1 MILLVAEKPSVANQ
15 HYKPMLERI
24 EGEKFTQGDGCLIGK
39 NHCITWCV
47 GHLITL
53 APLDAYPGFEGGW
66 RLSNLPLLPEKFK
79 LMEIE
84 STRKQLAVVRDM
96 MARADVLV
104 NGADAGREGNLIFD
118 LILDYTPDFRK
129 KQIKRLWVNSYVAK
143 DLDKAWKNL
152 EDATERLNLSYAAR
166 LRQRADWMVGLNAT
180 RAYTLTAGRGKMISV
195 GRVQTPTLNLVVER
209 DAIVEQFKELFYY
222 SVVGTWKG
230 FQAQLL
236 DDRRGSAG
244 SPTLTKDERG
254 QRHPEQREGSSEVI
268 KADAGTESGMTAEA
282 RVTAEAKGVILS
294 EAQAKNPEKNPELAE
309 GTAANGDAGTESGMT
324 AEAKVATEAK
334 VAADKQSNLKVA
346 IFEKESEA
354 NAVVERCSPPTEI
367 SIAKIDVQ
375 QKKQFP
381 QKPFDLTEL
390 QKEGNKRFKYSAQQ
404 VLDCAQNLYE
414 KKLLTYP
421 RTDSQYLPDTMQQ
434 EAYAL
439 AQRLATPQEK
449 SVMRDGNEN
458 FVFINSSKVTDH
470 FAIIPT
476 GEEPQNLPE
485 MEENIYK
492 LAKERFVQAWL
503 KPYVWSEM
511 EVLLEAAKNGDA
523 GPSASSGTWAG
534 SPTLEIFRLKLKRNE
549 DLGFRALVKEDK
561 KKGKKKG
568 DSRSEAGMTGDAA
581 AEGKGDSD
589 DITNIVETFPEW
601 NVGDHAPFDSLELQK
616 KKKSKP
622 KYFTEATLLA
632 AMKTAGKQIE
642 NEELAEA
649 MKERG
654 LGTPATQA
662 GIIETLKKRGFI
674 EAQKN
679 YLVSTQRG
687 REVIALMDE
696 KVKSPEMTG
705 EWEFKLSQ
713 VEKGKL
719 TPIEFRDGIVNY
731 VKELFEHL
739 HQKYASQ
746 FERETVTDAIPCP
759 KCSSPLEIAPWGYVC
774 KNAECGF
781 KAGHTIAGRTLSHA
795 EMRTLLRTGKSDL
808 LSGFKSK
815 KGTTFSATLTLGDDG
830 NIGFEFSDDARAKT
844 PTNYKCPK
852 CGKTL
857 LDSGNRL
864 ICEGSDVTTSN
875 NENSDPTFTPDT
887 APTCDFVFY
896 KTIAGHVMSD
906 EEIAE
911 LFNNGTTQIISGF
924 LTKKGAT
931 FNAKIVWDKDFKAT
945 FAFEN
950 DGHFH
955 GTETKFNCP
964 LCKKKLEENK
974 NAIFCPACNF
984 TLFKS
989 VAGKK
994 LRVAD
999 IKALLTGGKTELLT
1013 GFKSKKGTEFDAY
1026 LKLGEDGRT
1035 NFEFVHR
1042 DLPCPCCGDQL
1053 RFRSGTTTQTP
1064 NGEVQTLAAYVC
1076 MNPSCNYGIPKTF
1089 FQREFKDEEVETLLK
1104 NKSTPILEPFK
1115 KNDTTF
1121 RAALELREGGKIA
1134 FNKLTVEVIEKKK

>member
-96 MARADVLV
+96 MSKADVLV

-129 KQIKRLWVNSYVAK
+129 KQVKRLWVNSYVAK

-230 FQAQLL
+230 FQAQCVL
-236 DDRRGSAG
+236 DES
-244 SPTLTKDERG
+244 KDERE
-254 QRHPEQREGSSEVI
+254 QRHPEQREGSSDSQGDSRSEP
-268 KADAGTESGMTAEA
+268 GMTA
-282 RVTAEAKGVILS
+282 
-294 EAQAKNPEKNPELAE
+294 KNE
-309 GTAANGDAGTESGMT
+309 
-324 AEAKVATEAK
+324 
-334 VAADKQSNLKVA
+334 NLKVA
-346 IFEKESEA
+346 IFEKEADA

-439 AQRLATPQEK
+439 AQKLATPQEQA
-449 SVMRDGNEN
+449 VMRSVNEN

-476 GEEPQNLPE
+476 GEVPQGLPE

-503 KPYVWSEM
+503 KPYVWNEM
-511 EVLLEAAKNGDA
+511 EVILEAKDD
-523 GPSASSGTWAG
+523 
-534 SPTLEIFRLKLKRNE
+534 LFRLKLKQNE
-549 DLGFRALVKEDK
+549 DLGFRALVKEEK
-561 KKGKKKG
+561 KKSTKKKKG
-568 DSRSEAGMTGDAA
+568 DSGAEAGASANDDF
-581 AEGKGDSD
+581 KGDGD

-601 NVGDHAPFDSLELQK
+601 NVGDKNPFDSIELQK

-679 YLVSTQRG
+679 YLVSTARG

-746 FERETVTDAIPCP
+746 FERETVTEAIPCP

-795 EMRTLLRTGKSDL
+795 EMATLLKNGKSDL

-815 KGTTFSATLTLGDDG
+815 KGTTFSATLTLGEDG
-830 NIGFEFSDDARAKT
+830 NIGFEFSDDARTKI
-844 PTNYKCPK
+844 PTAYKCPK

-875 NENSDPTFTPDT
+875 NENGDPTLTPDT

-896 KTIAGHVMSD
+896 KTIAGHIMTD

-911 LFNNGTTQIISGF
+911 LFNNGTTEIISGF
-924 LTKKGAT
+924 LTKKGT
-931 FNAKIVWDKDFKAT
+931 QFSAKIVWDKDYKAT

-989 VAGKK
+989 MAGKK

-999 IKALLTGGKTELLT
+999 IKALLTDGKTELLT

-1026 LKLGEDGRT
+1026 VKLGADGRT
-1035 NFEFVHR
+1035 SFEFVHR
-1042 DLPCPCCGDQL
+1042 DLPCPICGDQL

-1076 MNPSCNYGIPKTF
+1076 MNPACNYGIPKTF
-1089 FQREFKDEEVETLLK
+1089 FKREFSDEEVETLLK

-1134 FNKLTVEVIEKKK
+1134 FNKLTVEVIKKG

>member
-96 MARADVLV
+96 MSKADVLV

-129 KQIKRLWVNSYVAK
+129 KQVKRLWVNSYVAK

-230 FQAQLL
+230 FQAQCVL
-236 DDRRGSAG
+236 DERRE
-244 SPTLTKDERG
+244 TKDERG
-254 QRHPEQREGSSEVI
+254 DVKGDSAPEQVRGDNT
-268 KADAGTESGMTAEA
+268 AGMTSEA
-282 RVTAEAKGVILS
+282 SGAAEAKGVILS
-294 EAQAKNPEKNPELAE
+294 EAQAKSKDLGN
-309 GTAANGDAGTESGMT
+309 
-324 AEAKVATEAK
+324 
-334 VAADKQSNLKVA
+334 NLKVA
-346 IFEKESEA
+346 IFEKEAEA

-439 AQRLATPQEK
+439 AQKLATPQEQA
-449 SVMRDGNEN
+449 VMRSVNEN

-476 GEEPQNLPE
+476 GEVPQGLPE

-503 KPYVWSEM
+503 KPYVWNEM
-511 EVLLEAAKNGDA
+511 EVILEAKDD
-523 GPSASSGTWAG
+523 
-534 SPTLEIFRLKLKRNE
+534 LFRLKLKQNE
-549 DLGFRALVKEDK
+549 DLGFRALVKEEK
-561 KKGKKKG
+561 KKSTKKKKG
-568 DSRSEAGMTGDAA
+568 DSGTEAGAANAGDDS
-581 AEGKGDSD
+581 KGDGD
-589 DITNIVETFPEW
+589 DITNIVESFPEW
-601 NVGDHAPFDSLELQK
+601 NVGDKNPFDSIELQK

-679 YLVSTQRG
+679 YLVSTARG

-739 HQKYASQ
+739 RQKYGSQ
-746 FERETVTDAIPCP
+746 FERETVTEAIPCP
-759 KCSSPLEIAPWGYVC
+759 KCSSPLEIAPWGYIC

-795 EMRTLLRTGKSDL
+795 EMATLLKNGKSDL

-815 KGTTFSATLTLGDDG
+815 KGTTFSATLTLGEDG
-830 NIGFEFSDDARAKT
+830 NIGFEFSDDARAKI
-844 PTNYKCPK
+844 PTAYKCPK

-875 NENSDPTFTPDT
+875 NENGDPTLTPDT

-896 KTIAGHVMSD
+896 KTIAGHIMTD

-911 LFNNGTTQIISGF
+911 LFNNGTTEIISGF
-924 LTKKGAT
+924 LTKKGT
-931 FNAKIVWDKDFKAT
+931 QFSAKIIWNNDFKAT

-989 VAGKK
+989 MAGKK

-999 IKALLTGGKTELLT
+999 IKALLTDGKTELLT

-1026 LKLGEDGRT
+1026 VKLGTDGRT
-1035 NFEFVHR
+1035 SFEFVHR

-1053 RFRSGTTTQTP
+1053 RFRSGITTQGA
-1064 NGEVQTLAAYVC
+1064 NGETTKTLAAYVC
-1076 MNPSCNYGIPKTF
+1076 MNPACNYGIPKTF
-1089 FQREFKDEEVETLLK
+1089 FQRDFTDEEVETLLK

-1134 FNKLTVEVIEKKK
+1134 FNKLTVEVIKKG

>member
-1 MILLVAEKPSVANQ
+1 
-15 HYKPMLERI
+15 
-24 EGEKFTQGDGCLIGK
+24 
-39 NHCITWCV
+39 
-47 GHLITL
+47 
-53 APLDAYPGFEGGW
+53 
-66 RLSNLPLLPEKFK
+66 
-79 LMEIE
+79 
-84 STRKQLAVVRDM
+84 VRDM

-230 FQAQLL
+230 FQAQYVRNSETAEGRFPVKPGMTSEARVATEPL
-236 DDRRGSAG
+236 RSGMTEPNSHAQSA
-244 SPTLTKDERG
+244 
-254 QRHPEQREGSSEVI
+254 
-268 KADAGTESGMTAEA
+268 MTAEA
-282 RVTAEAKGVILS
+282 SSGEGEKKGVILS
-294 EAQAKNPEKNPELAE
+294 EAQAKSKDL
-309 GTAANGDAGTESGMT
+309 S
-324 AEAKVATEAK
+324 
-334 VAADKQSNLKVA
+334 SNLKVA
-346 IFEKESEA
+346 IFEKEEPA
-354 NAVVERCSPPTEI
+354 QAVIDKCSPPEEAT
-367 SIAKIDVQ
+367 IAKIDIQ

-511 EVLLEAAKNGDA
+511 EVLLDAAN
-523 GPSASSGTWAG
+523 T
-534 SPTLEIFRLKLKRNE
+534 EIFRLKLKRNE
-549 DLGFRALVKEDK
+549 DLGFRALVKEEK
-561 KKGKKKG
+561 KKSKKTK
-568 DSRSEAGMTGDAA
+568 DERRETRDNAT
-581 AEGKGDSD
+581 AEESKGDSD

-601 NVGDHAPFDSLELQK
+601 NLGDHAPFDSLELQK

-719 TPIEFRDGIVNY
+719 TPIEFRDDIVNY

-795 EMRTLLRTGKSDL
+795 EMRTLLKTGKSDL

-852 CGKTL
+852 CGKML

-875 NENSDPTFTPDT
+875 NENGDPTLTPDT

-911 LFNNGTTQIISGF
+911 LFNNGTTEIISGF
-924 LTKKGAT
+924 LTKKGTT
-931 FNAKIVWDKDFKAT
+931 FNAKVVWDKDFKAT

-974 NAIFCPACNF
+974 NAIFCPACNW

-1076 MNPSCNYGIPKTF
+1076 MNPACNYGIPKTF
-1089 FQREFKDEEVETLLK
+1089 FKRDFTDEEVETLLK

-1134 FNKLTVEVIEKKK
+1134 FNKLTVEVIKKG

>member
-96 MARADVLV
+96 MSKADVLV

-129 KQIKRLWVNSYVAK
+129 KQVKRLWVNSYVAK

-230 FQAQLL
+230 FQAQYV
-236 DDRRGSAG
+236 R
-244 SPTLTKDERG
+244 DERG
-254 QRHPEQREGSSEVI
+254 EKPQPDKATELAEVP
-268 KADAGTESGMTAEA
+268 KDVSNEASVATET
-282 RVTAEAKGVILS
+282 KGVILS
-294 EAQAKNPEKNPELAE
+294 EAQAKSKDLGN
-309 GTAANGDAGTESGMT
+309 
-324 AEAKVATEAK
+324 
-334 VAADKQSNLKVA
+334 NLKVA
-346 IFEKESEA
+346 IFEKEAEA

-439 AQRLATPQEK
+439 AQKLATPQEQA
-449 SVMRDGNEN
+449 VMRSVNEN

-476 GEEPQNLPE
+476 GEVPQGLPE

-503 KPYVWSEM
+503 KPYVWNEM
-511 EVLLEAAKNGDA
+511 EVILEAKDD
-523 GPSASSGTWAG
+523 
-534 SPTLEIFRLKLKRNE
+534 LFRLKLKQNE
-549 DLGFRALVKEDK
+549 DLGFRALVKEEK
-561 KKGKKKG
+561 KKPAKKNG
-568 DSRSEAGMTGDAA
+568 STGSPTDGGS
-581 AEGKGDSD
+581 EGKGDGD

-601 NVGDHAPFDSLELQK
+601 NVGDKNPFDSIELQK

-679 YLVSTQRG
+679 YLVSTARG

-739 HQKYASQ
+739 RQKYGSQ
-746 FERETVTDAIPCP
+746 FERETVTEAIPCP

-795 EMRTLLRTGKSDL
+795 EMATLLKNGKSDL
-808 LSGFKSK
+808 LNGFKSK
-815 KGTTFSATLTLGDDG
+815 KGTTFSATLTLGEDG
-830 NIGFEFSDDARAKT
+830 NIGFEFSDDARAKI
-844 PTNYKCPK
+844 PTAYKCPK

-875 NENSDPTFTPDT
+875 NENGDPTLTPDT
-887 APTCDFVFY
+887 APTCDFIFY
-896 KTIAGHVMSD
+896 KTIAGHIMTD
-906 EEIAE
+906 EEIAD
-911 LFNNGTTQIISGF
+911 LFNNDTTEIISGF
-924 LTKKGAT
+924 LTKKGT
-931 FNAKIVWDKDFKAT
+931 QFSAKIVWDKDFKAT

-989 VAGKK
+989 MAGKK

-999 IKALLTGGKTELLT
+999 IKALLTDGKTELLT

-1026 LKLGEDGRT
+1026 VKLGADGRT
-1035 NFEFVHR
+1035 SFEFVHR

-1053 RFRSGTTTQTP
+1053 RFRSGITTQGA
-1064 NGEVQTLAAYVC
+1064 NGETTKTLAAYVC
-1076 MNPSCNYGIPKTF
+1076 MNPACNYGIPKTF
-1089 FQREFKDEEVETLLK
+1089 FQRDFTDEEVETLLK

-1134 FNKLTVEVIEKKK
+1134 FNKLTVEVIKKG

>member
-230 FQAQLL
+230 FQAQLVK
-236 DDRRGSAG
+236 GE
-244 SPTLTKDERG
+244 TK
-254 QRHPEQREGSSEVI
+254 EV
-268 KADAGTESGMTAEA
+268 KGDSGTEAGMTAEA
-282 RVTAEAKGVILS
+282 RVATEPLRSGMTEPNSHAQSAMTAEASSGEGEKKGVILS
-294 EAQAKNPEKNPELAE
+294 EAQAKSKDP
-309 GTAANGDAGTESGMT
+309 S
-324 AEAKVATEAK
+324 
-334 VAADKQSNLKVA
+334 LKVA
-346 IFEKESEA
+346 IFEKEEPA
-354 NAVVERCSPPTEI
+354 QAVIDKCSPPEEAT
-367 SIAKIDVQ
+367 IAKVDIQ

-439 AQRLATPQEK
+439 AQKLATPQEK
-449 SVMRDGNEN
+449 SVMRGGNEN

-503 KPYVWSEM
+503 KPYVWNEM
-511 EVLLEAAKNGDA
+511 EVLLEAAKNGDSRSEA
-523 GPSASSGTWAG
+523 GMTSS
-534 SPTLEIFRLKLKRNE
+534 EIFRLKLKRNE
-549 DLGFRALVKEDK
+549 DLGFRALVKEEK

-581 AEGKGDSD
+581 AEGKGDGD

-601 NVGDHAPFDSLELQK
+601 NLGDHAPFDSLELQK

-739 HQKYASQ
+739 RQKYGSQ

-774 KNAECGF
+774 KNEECGF

-795 EMRTLLRTGKSDL
+795 EMATLLKTGKSDL

-815 KGTTFSATLTLGDDG
+815 KGTAFSATLTLGDDG

-864 ICEGSDVTTSN
+864 ICEGSDVSTSN
-875 NENSDPTFTPDT
+875 NENGDPTLTPDT

-924 LTKKGAT
+924 LTKKGTT
-931 FNAKIVWDKDFKAT
+931 FNAKVVWDKDFKAT

-974 NAIFCPACNF
+974 NAIFCPTCNF

-999 IKALLTGGKTELLT
+999 IKALLTGSKTELLT

-1053 RFRSGTTTQTP
+1053 RFRSGSTTQTP
-1064 NGEVQTLAAYVC
+1064 NGEEQTLAAYVC
-1076 MNPSCNYGIPKTF
+1076 MNPACNYGIPKTF
-1089 FQREFKDEEVETLLK
+1089 FKREFSDEEVETLLK

-1134 FNKLTVEVIEKKK
+1134 FNKLTVEVIKKG

>member
-230 FQAQLL
+230 FQAQCVL
-236 DDRRGSAG
+236 DES
-244 SPTLTKDERG
+244 KDERE
-254 QRHPEQREGSSEVI
+254 QRHPEQREGSSDSQGDSRSEP
-268 KADAGTESGMTAEA
+268 GMTA
-282 RVTAEAKGVILS
+282 K
-294 EAQAKNPEKNPELAE
+294 
-309 GTAANGDAGTESGMT
+309 TE
-324 AEAKVATEAK
+324 
-334 VAADKQSNLKVA
+334 NLKVA
-346 IFEKESEA
+346 IFEKEAEA

-439 AQRLATPQEK
+439 AQKLATPQEQA
-449 SVMRDGNEN
+449 VMRSVNEN

-476 GEEPQNLPE
+476 GEVPQGLPE
-485 MEENIYK
+485 MEEYIYK

-503 KPYVWSEM
+503 KPYVWNEM
-511 EVLLEAAKNGDA
+511 EILLKGDA
-523 GPSASSGTWAG
+523 APEQVRGDNTSGMTAPGVILNDSEGSSNSQGDSRSEPGMTK
-534 SPTLEIFRLKLKRNE
+534 SDLFRLKLKQNE
-549 DLGFRALVKEDK
+549 DLGFRALVKEEK
-561 KKGKKKG
+561 KKSTKKKKG
-568 DSRSEAGMTGDAA
+568 DSGTEAGMTGAGSSD
-581 AEGKGDSD
+581 ESGKGDGD

-601 NVGDHAPFDSLELQK
+601 NVGDKNPFDSIELQK

-679 YLVSTQRG
+679 YLVSTARG

-746 FERETVTDAIPCP
+746 FERETVTEAIPCP

-795 EMRTLLRTGKSDL
+795 EMQTLLRTGKSDL

-857 LDSGNRL
+857 LDSGNSL

-875 NENSDPTFTPDT
+875 NENGDPTLTPDT

-906 EEIAE
+906 TEIAE
-911 LFNNGTTQIISGF
+911 LLNNGTTEIISGF
-924 LTKKGAT
+924 LTKKGTT
-931 FNAKIVWDKDFKAT
+931 FNAKVVWDKDFKAT

-974 NAIFCPACNF
+974 NAIFCPSCNF

-1064 NGEVQTLAAYVC
+1064 NGEVQTLAPYVC
-1076 MNPSCNYGIPKTF
+1076 MNPACNYGIPKTF
-1089 FQREFKDEEVETLLK
+1089 FKRDFSDEEVETLLK

-1134 FNKLTVEVIEKKK
+1134 FNKLTVEVIKKG

>member
-24 EGEKFTQGDGCLIGK
+24 EGEKFTQGDGSLIGK

-230 FQAQLL
+230 FQAQYV
-236 DDRRGSAG
+236 R
-244 SPTLTKDERG
+244 DEG
-254 QRHPEQREGSSEVI
+254 KGEEKG
-268 KADAGTESGMTAEA
+268 DAGTVSGMTA
-282 RVTAEAKGVILS
+282 
-294 EAQAKNPEKNPELAE
+294 KNE
-309 GTAANGDAGTESGMT
+309 
-324 AEAKVATEAK
+324 
-334 VAADKQSNLKVA
+334 NLKVA
-346 IFEKESEA
+346 IFEKEEPA
-354 NAVVERCSPPTEI
+354 QAVIDKCSPPEEAT
-367 SIAKIDVQ
+367 IAKIDIQ

-439 AQRLATPQEK
+439 AQKLATPQEQA
-449 SVMRDGNEN
+449 VMRSVNEN

-476 GEEPQNLPE
+476 GEVPQGLPE

-503 KPYVWSEM
+503 KPYVWNEM
-511 EVLLEAAKNGDA
+511 EVLLEAAKNGDSRSEA
-523 GPSASSGTWAG
+523 GMTSS
-534 SPTLEIFRLKLKRNE
+534 EIFRLKLKQNE
-549 DLGFRALVKEDK
+549 DLGFRALVKEEK
-561 KKGKKKG
+561 KKGKKTKG
-568 DSRSEAGMTGDAA
+568 DSRSEPGMTGTGAND
-581 AEGKGDSD
+581 EGKGDGD
-589 DITNIVETFPEW
+589 DITNIVEVFPEW
-601 NVGDHAPFDSLELQK
+601 NVGDKNPFDSIELQK

-679 YLVSTQRG
+679 YLVSTARG

-739 HQKYASQ
+739 RQKYGSQ
-746 FERETVTDAIPCP
+746 FERETVTEAIPCP

-795 EMRTLLRTGKSDL
+795 EMATLLKNGKSDL

-815 KGTTFSATLTLGDDG
+815 KGTDFSAKLSLDKDF
-830 NIGFEFSDDARAKT
+830 NITFEFESDGKFHGQK
-844 PTNYKCPK
+844 TNYKCPL
-852 CGKTL
+852 CG
-857 LDSGNRL
+857 
-864 ICEGSDVTTSN
+864 
-875 NENSDPTFTPDT
+875 
-887 APTCDFVFY
+887 
-896 KTIAGHVMSD
+896 
-906 EEIAE
+906 
-911 LFNNGTTQIISGF
+911 
-924 LTKKGAT
+924 
-931 FNAKIVWDKDFKAT
+931 
-945 FAFEN
+945 
-950 DGHFH
+950 
-955 GTETKFNCP
+955 ET
-964 LCKKKLEENK
+964 LEENK

-989 VAGKK
+989 MAGKK

-999 IKALLTGGKTELLT
+999 IKALLTDGKTELLT

-1026 LKLGEDGRT
+1026 VKLGADGRT
-1035 NFEFVHR
+1035 SFEFVHR

-1053 RFRSGTTTQTP
+1053 RFRSGTVTQNA
-1064 NGEVQTLAAYVC
+1064 NGETTKTLAAYVC
-1076 MNPSCNYGIPKTF
+1076 MNPACNYGIPKTF
-1089 FQREFKDEEVETLLK
+1089 FQRDFTDEEVETLLK

-1134 FNKLTVEVIEKKK
+1134 FNKLTVEVIKKG